1 MKTIII
7 VNPAAGNGNAA
18 KKWNKFKR
26 TALFPHDLVT
36 TQYAGHAQETVTRLR
51 ETEEPV
57 LVIGFGGDGTMR
69 EIIAGAAGARNLI
82 VGSVAAGSGN
92 DFSRGFYS
100 FKDAE
105 SVSRFLM
112 DPSSREQDL
121 GEFADSGFFRFASSS
136 GIGFDAEISAMVN
149 RSLAKKGLNKIG
161 AGKLVYLLY
170 VIRTLFRF
178 QKFGLAVEID
188 GQEQCFDDVWLATVS
203 NQPYFG
209 GGMKISPNSETGD
222 GRLELTI
229 VSGIP
234 RLKLLLVFGTVF
246 TGTHTRF
253 KEVVQLSS
261 SQFRLKTD
269 RQVYRHI
276 DGDYAGKSPG
286 NEPVEYGVSKSRWN
300 AINNGKKEDVL

>member
-18 KKWNKFKR
+18 KKWNKFKN
-26 TALFPHDLVT
+26 TAAFPHELVM
-36 TQYAGHAQETVTRLR
+36 TQYAGHAEEAAARLR
-51 ETEEPV
+51 EADEPV

-69 EIIAGAAGARNLI
+69 EIVAGAAGAPNLI

-105 SVSRFLM
+105 AVELFLQE
-112 DPSSREQDL
+112 PASLEQDL
-121 GEFADSGFFRFASSS
+121 GEFIDSELFRFVSSS
-136 GIGFDAEISAMVN
+136 GIGFDAEISALVN
-149 RSLAKKGLNKIG
+149 RSLAKKGLNKVG

-178 QKFGLAVEID
+178 KKFDLAVETD
-188 GQEQCFDDVWLATVS
+188 GNNQQFKDVWLATVS

-209 GGMKISPNSETGD
+209 GGMKISPDSKTGD
-222 GRLELTI
+222 GLLELTI
-229 VSGIP
+229 VSGIS

-253 KEVVQLSS
+253 KEVIQLSG
-261 SQFRLKTD
+261 SQFRLTTD

-276 DGDYAGKSPG
+276 DGDYAGKSPK
-286 NEPVEYGVSKSRWN
+286 NEPIHYGISKSRWN